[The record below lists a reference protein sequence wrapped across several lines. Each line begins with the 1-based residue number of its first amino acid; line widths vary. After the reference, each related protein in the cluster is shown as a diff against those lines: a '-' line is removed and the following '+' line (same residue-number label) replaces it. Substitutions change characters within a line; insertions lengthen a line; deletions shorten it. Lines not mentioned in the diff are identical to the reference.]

1 MTSLV
6 LGLDPGNHKVGAA
19 LVSMEGEV
27 IRRGVLSVL
36 SLRADLASFIGN
48 AGDDLEDVVLGDG
61 TNSSVVLRE
70 LVRLFGA
77 GFEPVMMDETASTL
91 EARKLFYENF
101 PPPLPMRVLPR
112 GLWPE
117 PDVPLDGFAA
127 EVLVRRYLKTSTGKP
142 GKKKDAGKKPAD
154 EAPKKKDA
162 GATPEPE
169 SEGSAPAA

>member
-1 MTSLV
+1 MTTFV

-19 LVSMEGEV
+19 LLSVEGDV
-27 IRRGVLSVL
+27 VRRGVLSVL
-36 SLRADLASFIGN
+36 SLRADLASFVGN
-48 AGDDLEDVVLGDG
+48 ATDDLDEVVLGDG

-70 LVRLFGA
+70 LVRLFGS

-101 PPPLPMRVLPR
+101 PPPLPMRILPR

-127 EVLVRRYLKTSTGKP
+127 EVLVRRYLKTSP
-142 GKKKDAGKKPAD
+142 GGSTKSKKKNPASGNG
-154 EAPKKKDA
+154 E
-162 GATPEPE
+162 
-169 SEGSAPAA
+169 SAPAA

>member
-1 MTSLV
+1 MTAFV

-19 LVSMEGEV
+19 LLTTTGEV
-27 IRRGVLSVL
+27 VRRGVLSVL

-48 AGDDLEDVVLGDG
+48 STDDLDDVVLGDG

-91 EARKLFYENF
+91 EARRLFYETF
-101 PPPLPMRVLPR
+101 PPPLPMRILPR

-127 EVLVRRYLKTSTGKP
+127 EVLARRYLKSATGTS
-142 GKKKDAGKKPAD
+142 KKKAKPD
-154 EAPKKKDA
+154 
-162 GATPEPE
+162 PETE
-169 SEGSAPAA
+169 ESAPAA

>member
-1 MTSLV
+1 MTTLV
-6 LGLDPGNHKVGAA
+6 LGLDPGTHKVGAA
-19 LVSMEGEV
+19 LLTMEGDV
-27 IRRGVLSVL
+27 VRRGVLSVL
-36 SLRADLASFIGN
+36 SLRADLASFVGN
-48 AGDDLEDVVLGDG
+48 STDDLEEIVLGDG

-77 GFEPVMMDETASTL
+77 GFEPEMMDETASTL

-101 PPPLPMRVLPR
+101 PPPLPMRILPR

-127 EVLVRRYLKTSTGKP
+127 EVLVRRFLRTAP
-142 GKKKDAGKKPAD
+142 GQTTKAKM
-154 EAPKKKDA
+154 AP
-162 GATPEPE
+162 G